1 MWYEI
6 FKFELK
12 YRSKRPETYLF
23 FIILLLFSTVGVDFI
38 FQGVEL
44 GLTKKNAPLVIAKTM
59 AAITGIFM
67 ILASMIMGVPIL
79 RDVEFGTESLLF
91 SKPITKWEYLAG
103 RFLGSFT
110 VLLFIFSG
118 LLLGLVLGAHMPWHK
133 ETELLPF
140 NVVSYVQVFVVVV
153 LPILF
158 FGASIFFV
166 SGMLTKKL
174 MVVYTQGIVLFVMF
188 LLTKAIT
195 NEYAQGLLDPFSLTT
210 LTQYTKDW
218 TTAQHNTLGIGL
230 NGILLHNKF
239 LWMLL
244 GLLTLFFG
252 YHRFDSQTLIKR
264 QRAFHKKGI
273 ALNEGSTERKI
284 ELPLVTVKADTK
296 AIGIQILHLTKFY
309 AHSLMKEASF
319 WAIVVCGAVIIAINS
334 VNLGTVFD
342 VDSYPA
348 THFIIA
354 ELQEMSLY
362 FFIII
367 LLFYSGELVWKE
379 RGIKQHLLN
388 DSTQVH
394 NLSVLTSKFLALN
407 GIYVVLLFGL
417 LLAGIIFQL
426 ANGYYKLALDVY
438 FVGFFIEILPFL
450 ILYTFIAFFCQ
461 AVAKNKFVGILL
473 TLIFFIANTGSEFL
487 GFNHSLYKF
496 GGKPLGTYSEMNGY
510 GHFLEPY
517 LWIKG
522 YWMVFGV
529 FLLIVS
535 ALVLERGASISL
547 WHRVKNAK
555 YAMTGPIR
563 FMSVLALLVFA
574 GLGGYI
580 FYNTNFLNPYWTESE
595 KQTFRSNYEK
605 TLKSLE
611 YFPQPKIT
619 NVRLHIELYPERRAY
634 ELKGTY
640 LLKNTTDDTIKE
652 IHVQKRLASHLELTD
667 VKFEG
672 GATANTEYSDF
683 EYTVHEL
690 NRSLHPGDSISMDF
704 KQTFIPIGFE
714 DDNSNVEIV
723 KNGTFFSNSQFP
735 TLGYNSNYELEDLDE
750 RKLQGLPPRQ
760 RKANIGNFNELVNAR
775 SGSDSDGIFLDV
787 TIGTSNNQ
795 TAITAG
801 ELVGKWSKNNR
812 NYFHYRSNEPIIN
825 FYSFVSAAYEIKSDV
840 WLASGN
846 LGNPVALEI
855 YHHPGHDYNVDRMFK
870 AMKASLDY
878 FSKNFAPYQ
887 YPQLRIMEFPR
898 YAEFAQSFPNTIPF
912 SEALGFVLDIDDTTD
927 VDMAF
932 YITAHEVAHQWFG
945 MQIEAANVK
954 GRNFVLETLAQYGAL
969 MVLKAN
975 FSNEKVTQF
984 LDLQKE
990 TYEKIRKRA
999 ISEPSLALVENEDFV
1014 YYNKGVIAMHKLQA
1028 LVGEER
1034 VNFALQRFISDW
1046 DSYKGTLRLETGRYP
1061 TSQDLLHYFRGV
1073 APKELHPQI
1082 TSLFETNTGIR
1093 LNETDIN

>member
-12 YRSKRPETYLF
+12 YRSTRPETYLF
-23 FIILLLFSTVGVDFI
+23 FIILLLFSIVGVDFI

-67 ILASMIMGVPIL
+67 ILVSMIMGVPIL
-79 RDVEFGTESLLF
+79 RDVQYGTESLLF

-118 LLLGLVLGAHMPWHK
+118 LLLGLVLGAQMPWQE

-140 NVVSYVQVFVVVV
+140 NLINYVQVFVVVV

-158 FGASIFFV
+158 LGASIFFV
-166 SGMLTKKL
+166 TGMLTKKL

-195 NEYAQGLLDPFSLTT
+195 NEYVQGLLDPFSLTT

-218 TTAQHNTLGIGL
+218 TIAQHNTLDIAL
-230 NGILLHNKF
+230 NGIILHNKLF
-239 LWMLL
+239 WMVL
-244 GLLTLFFG
+244 GLLTLILG
-252 YHRFDSQTLIKR
+252 YQRFDLKTLAKR
-264 QRAFHKKGI
+264 PKAFRKKEN
-273 ALNEGSTERKI
+273 ALNVGSTERKI
-284 ELPLVTVKADTK
+284 EIPLVSVRADTK
-296 AIGIQILHLTKFY
+296 AIRNQIFHLTKFY
-309 AHSLMKEASF
+309 AYSLMKEASF
-319 WAIVVCGAVIIAINS
+319 WAIVVCGAIIIAINS

-394 NLSVLTSKFLALN
+394 NLTILTSKFLALN

-417 LLAGIIFQL
+417 MLAGVSFQL
-426 ANGYYKLALDVY
+426 ANGYYRLALDVY
-438 FVGFFIEILPFL
+438 FIGFFIEILPFL
-450 ILYTFIAFFCQ
+450 TLYSFIAFFCHT
-461 AVAKNKFVGILL
+461 VAKNKFVGILL
-473 TLIFFIANTGSEFL
+473 TLIFFIVNIGSEFL

-517 LWIKG
+517 LWIKA
-522 YWMVFGV
+522 YWFVFGV
-529 FLLIVS
+529 LLLILS
-535 ALVLERGASISL
+535 ALLLDRGPRNSL
-547 WHRVKNAK
+547 LYRIKKAKN
-555 YAMTGPIR
+555 AMTGPIR
-563 FMSVLALLVFA
+563 FLSVLALLVFA

-580 FYNTNFLNPYWTESE
+580 FYNINLLNPYWPDSK
-595 KQTFRSNYEK
+595 KQTFRANYERN
-605 TLKSLE
+605 LKPLE

-619 NVRLHIELYPERRAY
+619 NVRLHIELYPAQRSY
-634 ELKGTY
+634 ELQGTY
-640 LLKNTTDDTIKE
+640 MLKNTTDETIKE
-652 IHVQKRLASHLELTD
+652 IHVQKRLASHLVLKD

-672 GATANTEYSDF
+672 GATANNEYSDF
-683 EYTVHEL
+683 DYTVHEL
-690 NRSLHPGDSISMDF
+690 TRSLHPGESIRMDF
-704 KQTFIPIGFE
+704 KQTFEPIGFE
-714 DDNSNVEIV
+714 DDNSSVEIV

-735 TLGYNSNYELEDLDE
+735 RLGYNSNYELDDADE
-750 RKLQGLPPRQ
+750 RLLQGLPIRP
-760 RKANIGNFNELVNAR
+760 RKANIENTNELVHAR
-775 SGSDSDGIFLDV
+775 SGSDSDGIMLDV
-787 TIGTSNNQ
+787 TIGTSGDQ

-801 ELVGKWSKNNR
+801 ELIGQWSKNKR
-812 NYFHYRSNEPIIN
+812 NYFRYQTNGPIIN
-825 FYSFVSAAYEIKSDV
+825 FYSVVSAEYELKSDV
-840 WLASGN
+840 WHPTRAIGDS
-846 LGNPVALEI
+846 VALEI
-855 YHHPGHDYNVDRMFK
+855 YHHPSHDYNINRMFK

-878 FSKNFAPYQ
+878 FSANFSPYQ
-887 YPQLRIMEFPR
+887 YAQLRIMEFPR
-898 YAEFAQSFPNTIPF
+898 YAAFAQSFPNTIPF
-912 SEALGFVLDIDDTTD
+912 SEALGFVLDIDDSSD

-954 GRNFVLETLAQYGAL
+954 GRNFVLESLAQYGAL

-975 FSNEKVTQF
+975 FSEEKLTQF
-984 LDLQKE
+984 LEFQQEAYDNK
-990 TYEKIRKRA
+990 RKRA
-999 ISEPSLALVENEDFV
+999 IAEPSLALVEDEDFV
-1014 YYNKGVIAMHKLQA
+1014 YYNKGIIAMFKLQK
-1028 LVGEER
+1028 LLGEEE
-1034 VNFALQRFISDW
+1034 VNLALQRFIADW
-1046 DSYKGTLRLETGRYP
+1046 DSYKGALRKKTNRYP
-1061 TSQDLLHYFRGV
+1061 TSKDLLYYFKEV
-1073 APKELHPQI
+1073 ASTELHPQI
-1082 TSLFETNTGIR
+1082 TSLFETNTALM
-1093 LNETDIN
+1093 LNEAHKN